1 MVLYIFNEYKKIFFL
16 NKEENYNRFLSLFHG
31 RLVAAVFNRR
41 EDPPRN
47 SWQNKKPNQ
56 RIKLSY
62 IFLLGELNNEKWKKC
77 EIKNFDGFKECV
89 LFLNK
94 L

>member
-47 SWQNKKPNQ
+47 S
-56 RIKLSY
+56 
-62 IFLLGELNNEKWKKC
+62 
-77 EIKNFDGFKECV
+77 
-89 LFLNK
+89 
-94 L
+94 

>member
-77 EIKNFDGFKECV
+77 KLKILMGLKNVFF
-89 LFLNK
+89 F
-94 L
+94 